1 MLYKILCDI
10 GLCISFLKKKNEEK
24 FPSKLECK
32 FIFTLFYEIE
42 NIK

>member
-1 MLYKILCDI
+1 MHFFSED
-10 GLCISFLKKKNEEK
+10 KNEEN

-32 FIFTLFYEIE
+32 FIFTLFYEVE